1 MKWKKKI
8 TKSGKS
14 KTKANKIYVI
24 TLSEVFLS
32 VSINNITI
40 GLFDKIYYPFKSDLR
55 VVWLQLKQHFYYRIL
70 HVNSYMFI
78 KYFIQR
84 EALIQVQHDSC
95 KK

>member
-1 MKWKKKI
+1 MKRI

-32 VSINNITI
+32 VNINNITI

-55 VVWLQLKQHFYYRIL
+55 VV
-70 HVNSYMFI
+70 
-78 KYFIQR
+78 
-84 EALIQVQHDSC
+84 
-95 KK
+95 